1 MLFARIL
8 ITFFLI
14 KKCIGYSESDEYLTH
29 DEYKQKPRDST
40 KIESRIMYGNRVRLT
55 LKGNYFE
62 DMYIK
67 CRICKVSILGVESLL
82 SFSAWLFP
90 GYHSIQSHYI

>member
-8 ITFFLI
+8 ITLFLI
-14 KKCIGYSESDEYLTH
+14 KKCIGSVSDEYLTH
-29 DEYKQKPRDST
+29 DEYKKKHGNKPQP
-40 KIESRIMYGNRVRLT
+40 RIMYGNRVPLT

-67 CRICKVSILGVESLL
+67 CRICKVSILWS
-82 SFSAWLFP
+82 
-90 GYHSIQSHYI
+90 